1 MGMTLLLGILGIAI
15 VVVAVLLVYLVD
27 RFNALERET
36 QEIIRNMQAGGGGGG
51 HDARPGDLGPYGG
64 LSGQALWD
72 ALTGSPPPGMD
83 ELSLDGVRKRYRLLL
98 GDHIAHVFQAGVS
111 DAAKGMD
118 GVPSNSRLVRTP
130 LVQVES
136 WLPTEAVAEI
146 YRCGQAYSPTS
157 EDLPALRQR
166 LDAVCAPLY
175 IRTGLEM
182 LQPMS
187 SLLMPAAP
195 EAAGG

>member
-1 MGMTLLLGILGIAI
+1 MGMTLLLGILGVAI
-15 VVVAVLLVYLVD
+15 VVVVVLLVYLVD
-27 RFNALERET
+27 RFNVLERET
-36 QEIIRNMQAGGGGGG
+36 QELIRNMQAGGGGQ
-51 HDARPGDLGPYGG
+51 DSRPGDLGPYGG
-64 LSGQALWD
+64 LSGQALWE
-72 ALTGSPPPGMD
+72 ALSGSPPPGMD

-98 GDHIAHVFQAGVS
+98 GDHIAHIFQAGVS

-118 GVPSNSRLVRTP
+118 GVPSNSRMVRTP

-136 WLPTEAVAEI
+136 WLPTEAVTEI

-157 EDLPALRQR
+157 GDLPALRQR

-187 SLLMPAAP
+187 TLLMPAAP
-195 EAAGG
+195 DSAAG